1 MKNLDIDLVD
11 HHEASVESSGDGYVY
26 VTVDAEF
33 GLIPD
38 SPIYLEYQL
47 LCLRDDVVVSSSDPS
62 SAELTFENPRVYI
75 TDSFHAGEDQIPDSY
90 KINFRVFVPDEPVVI
105 DTPIPPEIARQSGAF
120 LIHSPKKGL
129 LSREKWASG
138 GVTAESVVVKNVA
151 GEDDELFVN
160 LAAKNYTQSGF
171 VLTCESADNS
181 DYTIFKIIDKPQVTS
196 DHLRLH
202 LKKDLKVTLV
212 GYLAGDWKSTE
223 KTAITEI
230 KQNFQGSSDSS
241 HTLDELAAEGIRI
254 TTDEIMRWRQD
265 LNFGMELNPSLA
277 AELVD
282 FDDPDEVL
290 QTIRYLAGYA
300 IDKYQFAHEDHERD
314 WAGNI
319 LLLDAFKAYRKRA
332 VSEWDGIENPSEE
345 EADEY
350 ISVEALVNC
359 SGFSEKDTTLLAYN
373 YLLSMRGA
381 ELYVETNDPQLTS
394 EDWRRELTATLEFLT
409 SDQSDQEFAPS
420 TLRYSDSRNGDSS
433 EYHYRIW
440 VEGAG
445 FEIVCLKVSEEAY
458 RFWESHTEEHGDSD
472 LISYV
477 TSSGHEDEF
486 SFDDIETLPES
497 AKFLRED
504 DYDHTWTEPPN
515 EIFHHHG
522 ANPDDSTLTVDQ
534 IEEPMADAMDIGS
547 VLEKVSIQDH
557 EVDYEWE
564 DQEPN
569 YYFIEIVHG
578 EKGLFFNGILSLD
591 NQFDPEKL
599 SIECSG
605 FSPDHTNSVVSRL
618 VYDGE
623 EIEGEFDSSREVYT
637 EVRLHDW

>member
-47 LCLRDDVVVSSSDPS
+47 LCLKDDVVVSSSDPS

-160 LAAKNYTQSGF
+160 LAAKNHTQSGF

-254 TTDEIMRWRQD
+254 TTDEIMRWRGD

-282 FDDPDEVL
+282 FDDPEEFV

-300 IDKYQFAHEDHERD
+300 IDKYRFAHEDHERD

-319 LLLDAFKAYRKRA
+319 LLLDAFKAYRARA

-359 SGFSEKDTTLLAYN
+359 SGFSKKDTTLLAYN

-381 ELYVETNDPQLTS
+381 ALYDEPNDPQLTND
-394 EDWRRELTATLEFLT
+394 DWRRELAATLEFLT
-409 SDQSDQEFAPS
+409 SAQSGQI
-420 TLRYSDSRNGDSS
+420 TVHCGDPEWS
-433 EYHYRIW
+433 EYHDSNEDFFAEDNLGQQIYIFCVDPWGLDDFDESQADTAIEMIIDAIASLADRVKMHLDNSAQFFVMSGGTQREISTASDIRDSW
-440 VEGAG
+440 KLNDKKSLENLIAQEGNYLRL
-445 FEIVCLKVSEEAY
+445 IVLAKGGNYWNKEFLKMSSDKSVPHFNVWGYYPPLEQIAVQGY
-458 RFWESHTEEHGDSD
+458 AFGD
-472 LISYV
+472 
-477 TSSGHEDEF
+477 
-486 SFDDIETLPES
+486 FDTGI
-497 AKFLRED
+497 AH
-504 DYDHTWTEPPN
+504 Y
-515 EIFHHHG
+515 
-522 ANPDDSTLTVDQ
+522 PDDESYYTGQ
-534 IEEPMADAMDIGS
+534 ERMDYYGIIPS
-547 VLEKVSIQDH
+547 MF
-557 EVDYEWE
+557 EVKTYA
-564 DQEPN
+564 
-569 YYFIEIVHG
+569 
-578 EKGLFFNGILSLD
+578 
-591 NQFDPEKL
+591 
-599 SIECSG
+599 
-605 FSPDHTNSVVSRL
+605 
-618 VYDGE
+618 
-623 EIEGEFDSSREVYT
+623 
-637 EVRLHDW
+637 

>member
-90 KINFRVFVPDEPVVI
+90 KVNFRVFVPDEPVVI

-138 GVTAESVVVKNVA
+138 GVIAESVVVKNVA

-160 LAAKNYTQSGF
+160 LAAKNHTQSGF
-171 VLTCESADNS
+171 VLNCESADNS

-196 DHLRLH
+196 DYLRLH

-230 KQNFQGSSDSS
+230 KQNFQGESSSN
-241 HTLDELAAEGIRI
+241 ELSELSDVGSRI
-254 TTDEIMRWRQD
+254 TVDEIMRWRSD
-265 LNFGMELNPSLA
+265 LNLGMGVDPSSA

-282 FDDPDEVL
+282 FDDPDEYYDV
-290 QTIRYLAGYA
+290 IRHLCGYV
-300 IDKYQFAHEDHERD
+300 IDKYQVAHEDHERD
-314 WAGNI
+314 WAGNAI
-319 LLLDAFKAYRKRA
+319 WLDIFKPHRIGA
-332 VSEWDGIENPSEE
+332 VQEWDGIENPTAE

-350 ISVEALVNC
+350 LSVESLSNY
-359 SGFSEKDTTLLAYN
+359 SGLSQAERIVLAYN

-381 ELYVETNDPQLTS
+381 SLYESSDSPELGEAQWRS
-394 EDWRRELTATLEFLT
+394 ELEQTLQF
-409 SDQSDQEFAPS
+409 
-420 TLRYSDSRNGDSS
+420 LRYGDAENDDEDDSFFDDADSEPRVYIYCIDSASLLDEVSDDDVDSAIETINNAIQGLVDSS
-433 EYHYRIW
+433 RIHVDENARFFLFKDDDP
-440 VEGAG
+440 VEISDGDNAQSIWSLTDQASVDAVKNQTQWG
-445 FEIVCLKVSEEAY
+445 YLRVAMIATASHPWDRDFLKVSGSDEIPDFNVWGFYVPSDVIAVQGY
-458 RFWESHTEEHGDSD
+458 WNGD
-472 LISYV
+472 
-477 TSSGHEDEF
+477 
-486 SFDDIETLPES
+486 FDTGIV
-497 AKFLRED
+497 
-504 DYDHTWTEPPN
+504 DY
-515 EIFHHHG
+515 
-522 ANPDDSTLTVDQ
+522 PDDDENYVGD
-534 IEEPMADAMDIGS
+534 ERMDF
-547 VLEKVSIQDH
+547 
-557 EVDYEWE
+557 Y
-564 DQEPN
+564 
-569 YYFIEIVHG
+569 
-578 EKGLFFNGILSLD
+578 GLKANM
-591 NQFDPEKL
+591 FD
-599 SIECSG
+599 I
-605 FSPDHTNSVVSRL
+605 NI
-618 VYDGE
+618 YD
-623 EIEGEFDSSREVYT
+623 
-637 EVRLHDW
+637 